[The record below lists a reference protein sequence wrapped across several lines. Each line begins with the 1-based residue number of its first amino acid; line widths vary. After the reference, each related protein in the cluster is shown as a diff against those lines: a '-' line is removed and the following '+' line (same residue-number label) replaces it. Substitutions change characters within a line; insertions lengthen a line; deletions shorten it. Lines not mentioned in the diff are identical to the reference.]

1 MNFNLH
7 ISDEDY
13 VRITAGRKRVAGS
26 LQRVDGDTFIFHPW
40 QETDRRKRSKVLRTK
55 HASCRICGDTI
66 ALSLRIKRAQA
77 PNACN
82 IIFDETDQAVEFIT
96 SNT

>member
-40 QETDRRKRSKVLRTK
+40 QETERKRSKVLRTK
-55 HASCRICGDTI
+55 HASCRICDDSI

-82 IIFDETDQAVEFIT
+82 IIFDETDQAVDFIT
-96 SNT
+96 STT